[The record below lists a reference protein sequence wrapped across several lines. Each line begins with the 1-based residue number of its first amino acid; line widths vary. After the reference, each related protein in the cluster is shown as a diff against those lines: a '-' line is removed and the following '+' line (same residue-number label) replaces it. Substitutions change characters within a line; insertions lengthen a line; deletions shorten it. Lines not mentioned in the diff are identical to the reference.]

1 MLAPE
6 RVCMMCSAVLEDTGA
21 RRRHEDSHMKVQYY
35 TCHEAGCGRSTPT
48 TQDWFITG
56 GPNTR
61 GVVGLSC
68 ESGVEVVLAYAA
80 LEESMVRLPPLS

>member
-48 TQDWFITG
+48 TQDWLSQEDQ
-56 GPNTR
+56 TR
-61 GVVGLSC
+61 
-68 ESGVEVVLAYAA
+68 VVL
-80 LEESMVRLPPLS
+80 SV